1 MKSLDPI
8 VVVGEICEDII
19 IDNPRS
25 VRVLG
30 EPAWAE
36 RIRSTIGGSAA
47 FVASALCH
55 LGHAVEVWGSVGDDA
70 EGRRLLQQLETF
82 GADVTHCQILSN
94 YHTTRSAVINKGGS
108 KKFIGCSAMLP
119 LPLPDMRALD
129 RAAGLYLAGYMLYP
143 NIWGS
148 PTRMLFEAARQRGLT
163 VFFDGQL
170 LPIRHANILESS
182 SMPDV
187 LPLVDVVLAAR
198 KETMQWF
205 GTQDAKVAGQR
216 LLDMGVEAA
225 ILKRGEQGARLVWR
239 QSGDI
244 EELDI
249 APYEVQVSDTVGSG
263 DLFGASMLHGLV
275 RGWGYPVSA
284 RFANVFAALSLQGY
298 LEHKIMPSEQRV
310 LDLMSQE
317 DECNE

>member
-1 MKSLDPI
+1 MRFLDPI
-8 VVVGEICEDII
+8 IVVGEICEDII

-82 GADVTHCQILSN
+82 GADVTHCQMLRN
-94 YHTTRSAVINKGGS
+94 CHTTRSAVINKQGS

-119 LPLPDMRALD
+119 LPLPDIQALGRAS
-129 RAAGLYLAGYMLYP
+129 GVYLAGYMLYP

-148 PTRMLFEAARQRGLT
+148 PTKTLFEAARQKGLI

-170 LPIRHANILESS
+170 LPIRRAKILESS
-182 SMPDV
+182 SMQDV

-205 GTQDAKVAGQR
+205 GTKDAKVAGQR
-216 LLDMGVEAA
+216 FLDMGVQAA

-239 QSGDI
+239 KLGNT

-249 APYEVQVSDTVGSG
+249 APYRVQVSDTVGSG
-263 DLFGASMLHGLV
+263 DLFGASMLHGLA
-275 RGWGYPVSA
+275 RGWDYPVSA
-284 RFANVFAALSLQGY
+284 RFANIFAALSLQGY
-298 LEHKIMPSEQRV
+298 LEHKRMPSEQQV
-310 LDLMSQE
+310 LDLLSQE
-317 DECNE
+317 DEWNE